1 MGLTYGSVCSGI
13 EAASVAWEPIGMKP
27 LWFSEIEP
35 FPCAVLGTHWPQVD
49 NLGDMTKLAAAV
61 RAGDVPA
68 PDLLAGG
75 TPCQAYSVA
84 GLRGGLSDERGKLTL
99 SYVELADAIDD
110 KREKNN
116 QRPAIIVWENVRG
129 VLSSEDNA
137 FGCFIAGLAG
147 EDEPL
152 EPGARP
158 EPGKSNQFWTWNK
171 KTSQH
176 VASWPVAGCVIGP
189 KRTVS
194 WRVLN
199 AKHLGVAQGRPR
211 VFVIASAAEGFSPTE
226 VLLEYQS
233 MPGDSSESREAGE
246 SHTGKVGICP
256 EKTGITIY
264 RIRSFGEY
272 VESDHAS
279 TLKARDHKD
288 STDLIVTE
296 DGVRRLTPV
305 ECERLQGFPDFHT
318 QISWRGKDAADCPD
332 GPRYRAIG
340 NSMAV
345 PVMRWIGERILAAL
359 PVQEVVNQPETTKT
373 NDKSES
379 TGIPMSY
386 QLIGGRCEHALKN
399 LPDNSVDSIVTD
411 PPYGIGFMSN
421 KWDYAVPTVE
431 QWAECLRVL
440 KPGGHLLAFGGSR
453 TYHRLVVNIEDAGFE
468 IRDQI
473 MWIYGSGFPKSKNL
487 DGEHKGKGT
496 ALKPAHEPI
505 VMARKPF
512 STTILDNVTE
522 YGTGTLNIDLCRVPT
537 EEILAGGSGGLLSD
551 VRDSKAPAGGE
562 WTQNNEGRWP
572 ANIIHDGSDE
582 VITAFPDA
590 KGQQGK
596 LRNDGSDN
604 GNRVYGALK
613 NVVSNPEPR
622 TESASSAA
630 RFFYCAKVS
639 KSDRDAGMERFIA
652 ASASEM
658 TGGRAE
664 GSAGINNPRAG
675 AGRTGGAKNTHPT
688 VKPVDL
694 MRYLCRLVTPAG
706 GTVLDPFMGSGST
719 GKAAIAEGFRF
730 IGIEMDPDH
739 LVTAAARIGHAVK
752 EMEKTGEAA

>member
-1 MGLTYGSVCSGI
+1 MINIVSFSGGRTSAYLVHLMEQKRASENLNVKYVFMDTGAEHPKTYEFIRNVVRHWNIDLVCLRLVVNPKLGNGNSYRVMNVDEICADLQPWVDACGKYGTPYVHG
-13 EAASVAWEPIGMKP
+13 AFCTRTMK
-27 LWFSEIEP
+27 LEP
-35 FPCAVLGTHWPQVD
+35 FERYCKENYPDGYHSWLGIRADEPRRLKPRDGVSYLADISDFDKQDILDWWKEQPFDLAIPEH
-49 NLGDMTKLAAAV
+49 LGNCVFCIKKGINKIALAARDEPEMAAQFREVISSDTV
-61 RAGDVPA
+61 RVVERRQQENKIMYRGNNSLESIIAMFSDQTRDDIAATIRGT
-68 PDLLAGG
+68 GG
-75 TPCQAYSVA
+75 YDSGSC
-84 GLRGGLSDERGKLTL
+84 
-99 SYVELADAIDD
+99 
-110 KREKNN
+110 
-116 QRPAIIVWENVRG
+116 
-129 VLSSEDNA
+129 SESCEALICD
-137 FGCFIAGLAG
+137 AG
-147 EDEPL
+147 EV
-152 EPGARP
+152 
-158 EPGKSNQFWTWNK
+158 
-171 KTSQH
+171 TSL
-176 VASWPVAGCVIGP
+176 P
-189 KRTVS
+189 
-194 WRVLN
+194 
-199 AKHLGVAQGRPR
+199 GVAQ
-211 VFVIASAAEGFSPTE
+211 
-226 VLLEYQS
+226 
-233 MPGDSSESREAGE
+233 
-246 SHTGKVGICP
+246 
-256 EKTGITIY
+256 
-264 RIRSFGEY
+264 
-272 VESDHAS
+272 
-279 TLKARDHKD
+279 
-288 STDLIVTE
+288 
-296 DGVRRLTPV
+296 
-305 ECERLQGFPDFHT
+305 
-318 QISWRGKDAADCPD
+318 
-332 GPRYRAIG
+332 
-340 NSMAV
+340 
-345 PVMRWIGERILAAL
+345 
-359 PVQEVVNQPETTKT
+359 T
-373 NDKSES
+373 NNKPES

-505 VMARKPF
+505 VMARKPL
-512 STTILDNVTE
+512 SATILDNVTE
-522 YGTGTLNIDLCRVPT
+522 YGTGALNIDLCRVPT
-537 EEILAGGSGGLLSD
+537 EEMLAGGSGGLLSD
-551 VRDSKAPAGGE
+551 ALDGKTPAGGE

-572 ANIIHDGSDE
+572 ANVIHDGSDE

-596 LRNDGSDN
+596 ARNDGSDN
-604 GNRVYGALK
+604 GSRVYGALE
-613 NVVSNPEPR
+613 NTVSNPEPR
-622 TESASSAA
+622 TESATSAA

-639 KSDRDAGMERFIA
+639 KSDRDAGMNRFVA

-664 GSAGINNPRAG
+664 GSVGINNPRAG
-675 AGRTGGAKNTHPT
+675 AGRTSGAKNTHPT

-694 MRYLCRLVTPAG
+694 MRYLCRLVTPSG